1 MSDGLKNLENTDV
14 KKQSNN
20 SSRARRALRGL
31 GAIALLAPFL
41 SAPTPGNIGGCG
53 GELAQTPVTPH
64 PGNTTN
70 NLEAT
75 YFQQGLCAG
84 FCQRLYDCGFL
95 CSALTVDGLNCDNA
109 TDAAKAF
116 YLCTHEPVLRQ
127 EFFGTNQCPQSC
139 PTGNFAYN
147 SSGSA
152 FVYQW
157 DTQVCA
163 DAVMTRAC
171 SVDPNDPNSVL
182 ASFWAA
188 PSECANRNICR

>member
-14 KKQSNN
+14 KKQSNT
-20 SSRARRALRGL
+20 SPRARRALRGL

-53 GELAQTPVTPH
+53 GQLAQTPVAPH
-64 PGNTTN
+64 EGNTTN
-70 NLEAT
+70 NLEAA

-95 CSALTVDGLNCDNA
+95 CSALTVEGLDCSNS

-116 YLCTHEPVLRQ
+116 YLCTHEPVLRS
-127 EFFGTNQCPQSC
+127 EFFQTNQCPQSC
-139 PTGNFAYN
+139 PTGNFAYS

-157 DTQVCA
+157 DVQVCA
-163 DAVMTRAC
+163 DAVMTRSC
-171 SVDPNDPNSVL
+171 SIDPNDTHGVL
-182 ASFWAA
+182 SSFWAA
-188 PSECANRNICR
+188 PSECANPNICR